1 MHTRTYQ
8 SVALLAIGLNAAAL
22 VGCDSKAL
30 EHPVNKPFPSTWST
44 PAPAPDVAPST
55 PAKPVAA
62 KQDAP
67 PAPARAAVLNV
78 GDKLPNLTFK
88 NAQNQDVNLTAPYA
102 EQPIVLTVYRGGWS
116 PYCVTN
122 LEQWQ
127 DKLEQVTALGAA
139 IIAISPESSQQVA
152 TTVGKDALAY
162 TVLSDSTGSA
172 IKALGLAFILDDT
185 TQAKY
190 KGFGVDL
197 SKLNADGTWELPHS
211 ATYVV
216 DTTGV
221 IRYVY
226 VNEDYKTRAN
236 VDEVFAAISKMGF
249 VPAKP
254 SAITPTYRTTI
265 ISSILL
271 R

>member
-1 MHTRTYQ
+1 M
-8 SVALLAIGLNAAAL
+8 
-22 VGCDSKAL
+22 
-30 EHPVNKPFPSTWST
+30 
-44 PAPAPDVAPST
+44 
-55 PAKPVAA
+55 AA

-67 PAPARAAVLNV
+67 PAHARSAVLNV

-88 NAQNQDVNLTAPYA
+88 NSQNQDVNLTALYA
-102 EQPIVLTVYRGGWS
+102 EQPIVLTVYRGGWC

-127 DKLEQVTALGAA
+127 EKLEQVTALGAA
-139 IIAISPESSQQVA
+139 IISISPESPQQVA

-185 TQAKY
+185 TQAEY

-197 SKLNADGTWELPHS
+197 SKLNADGTWELPHP
-211 ATYVV
+211 ANYVV

-236 VDEVFAAISKMGF
+236 VDEVIAAISKMGF
-249 VPAKP
+249 VPAKS